1 MLVIAIANEKRMAKR
16 WRPNA
21 YIRLFFFSIVVVVD
35 WIAILKFSVVHALSL
50 SLGASVSSSS
60 SISASTLEPTC
71 EIEVSSA
78 AARNS
83 TTLSEVGHQQTRHQS
98 PSISTFSSF
107 QFRAEGLRSS
117 FVQNENTV
125 SPSTSGCILPLQKYH
140 MNHIRR
146 DGEMSS
152 RLVNSAGG
160 IEIPNLD
167 FVIQNLHQFNL
178 SVSSMTL
185 LQQFQEEQ
193 TSKSTE
199 ASPSIPPKPVNPSFL
214 LSKIRNEHW
223 ASRPLSTE
231 ILQILYCDE
240 HICVVNKP
248 SGVLSVPGH
257 RRNPSM
263 ANLVHDTLKP
273 PIDVDQTVVHRL
285 DMATSG
291 ILVFALSLEALSQLH
306 EDFKERRV
314 YKIYQCLVHG
324 HLPAICS
331 LEGEIDVALERDPN
345 NPPFMRVAQEREENH
360 NGDDVSE
367 IDGESA
373 MKMQHKF
380 WREAPKPSLTEYRI
394 LGHETRNGQPVTRLE
409 MKPLTG
415 RTHQLRVHTA
425 QALGTPIVG
434 DDIYGLGDLEENIID
449 GPLCLHAQKLCIY
462 HPISGAP
469 MIFEADAPF

>member
-78 AARNS
+78 TARNS

-140 MNHIRR
+140 MNHNRR

-185 LQQFQEEQ
+185 LKR
-193 TSKSTE
+193 SKHPK
-199 ASPSIPPKPVNPSFL
+199 AQRRRLLHHPNLSIPRFYSAKFATNTGHHDHSQQRFCKSSIAMNIYV
-214 LSKIRNEHW
+214 
-223 ASRPLSTE
+223 LSTN
-231 ILQILYCDE
+231 Q
-240 HICVVNKP
+240 V
-248 SGVLSVPGH
+248 
-257 RRNPSM
+257 
-263 ANLVHDTLKP
+263 
-273 PIDVDQTVVHRL
+273 
-285 DMATSG
+285 
-291 ILVFALSLEALSQLH
+291 
-306 EDFKERRV
+306 
-314 YKIYQCLVHG
+314 
-324 HLPAICS
+324 
-331 LEGEIDVALERDPN
+331 
-345 NPPFMRVAQEREENH
+345 
-360 NGDDVSE
+360 
-367 IDGESA
+367 ES
-373 MKMQHKF
+373 
-380 WREAPKPSLTEYRI
+380 
-394 LGHETRNGQPVTRLE
+394 
-409 MKPLTG
+409 
-415 RTHQLRVHTA
+415 
-425 QALGTPIVG
+425 
-434 DDIYGLGDLEENIID
+434 
-449 GPLCLHAQKLCIY
+449 
-462 HPISGAP
+462 
-469 MIFEADAPF
+469 